1 MKMFLLGEA
10 RMFDQFWKLYPRKV
24 ARFAAEKE
32 WKRLKEDEKRAAIEA
47 LPIHAQ
53 GWADRDDKQFIPH
66 ASTWLHQRRW
76 EDEIEVKKTFEQIA
90 KERWEARK

>member
-1 MKMFLLGEA
+1 MFEE
-10 RMFDQFWKLYPRKV
+10 FWKCYPRRV

-32 WKRLKEDEKRAAIEA
+32 WKLMKEKERLTAIETIP
-47 LPIHAQ
+47 LHAEQ
-53 GWADRDDKQFIPH
+53 WKDTEKQYIPH
-66 ASTWLHQRRW
+66 ASTWLHQKRW